1 MLLSMNWMNM
11 IDDLNE
17 QNWLIYAAKAYEK
30 PNIIQSEFEEDIAR
44 IQYIKRLLTKYYSSG
59 NLKERLILNH
69 LVIFYNVF
77 GAVAGT
83 RLLFLRMDQK
93 DLESLKPFLIQLG
106 TLPEIVKGIN
116 GKDVSTAEIK
126 LDLKVINSLRDLK

>member
-1 MLLSMNWMNM
+1 M
-11 IDDLNE
+11 IDDVNE

-30 PNIIQSEFEEDIAR
+30 PSIVQGEFEEDIAR

-77 GAVAGT
+77 GPIAGT
-83 RLLFLRMDQK
+83 RLLFFRMDQK

-116 GKDVSTAEIK
+116 GKDVTTAEIK
-126 LDLKVINSLRDLK
+126 LDPIVIQALRKLT

>member
-1 MLLSMNWMNM
+1 MLWKLKM
-11 IDDLNE
+11 IDDVNE
-17 QNWLIYAAKAYEK
+17 NNWLIFAAKSYDK
-30 PNIIQSEFEEDIAR
+30 PNIIQSEFEEDISR

-59 NLKERLILNH
+59 VLKERLILNH

-77 GAVAGT
+77 GPVAGT
-83 RLLFLRMDQK
+83 RLLFFRMDQK

-116 GKDVSTAEIK
+116 GKDISTAEIK
-126 LDLKVINSLRDLK
+126 LDSKVIQALRELK